1 MNAIARFFKDTIVGG
16 VLFLVPI
23 VVLLAILG
31 KAHGISIK
39 IVQPLADAGLGAP
52 RLLAVLFV
60 VVFCFAAGLFARTR
74 VARRLGDWLE
84 GTILS
89 KVPGYSLVKGI
100 AESVAG
106 SDRALAREVVLVRF
120 DDAWQIAFL
129 VERIEPGHV
138 AVYIPGAPDP
148 TSGAVMYFTEDRVRP
163 LDVPVKTALK
173 LMRGAGKGSAVML
186 RGKL

>member
-1 MNAIARFFKDTIVGG
+1 MNAIARFIKDTIVGG
-16 VLFLVPI
+16 VLFMVPI
-23 VVLLAILG
+23 IVLLAILG
-31 KAHGISIK
+31 KAHGISMK
-39 IVQPLADAGLGAP
+39 IVQPLADAGFGTP
-52 RLLAVLFV
+52 RLLAVLFI
-60 VVFCFAAGLFARTR
+60 VVFCFAAGLFARTK

-106 SDRALAREVVLVRF
+106 TDRGLAQEVVLVRIE
-120 DDAWQIAFL
+120 DAWQLAFL

-148 TSGAVMYFTEDRVRP
+148 TSGAVMFLTEDRIRP
-163 LDVPVKTALK
+163 LDVPVKTALER
-173 LMRGAGKGSAVML
+173 LRGVGKGSAAML